1 MCEIVRTGYLEK
13 IKSFLSAPMVTVITG
28 MRRVGKSVLMRQ
40 LADELENQG
49 QVLRI
54 DKESLAFDHLQTAT
68 DLVDYVHNQMG
79 KTGHRYILIDEV
91 QQIHQWQ
98 RAAASLN
105 SEDDTHLIISGS
117 NASLLSGDLASLL
130 AGRYISL
137 NIYPFSLSEFAEL
150 HSCSQGQDRSEEELF
165 RLYLRLGGLPGML
178 HTDLSEAVIRQMQAD
193 IIHTVAVRDIIS
205 RHHIRDIR
213 LFESIL
219 QFAMDNIGNILS
231 AKRIHDYLKKERK
244 SLSVD
249 SVLNYLRYMQEG
261 FLLSEVPRFD
271 LKGKKYLEIGSKY
284 YPGDIG
290 IRNGLISPG
299 GRDINGVLET
309 LVYLELCRRGY
320 RVFIGTLPNREID
333 FVAERDQK
341 RYYLQVAYLLESQ
354 ETIDR
359 ETAALQ
365 DIQDAYPKYLLSMDQ
380 FQADDFEGIR
390 HRSLLDFLRGKD
402 LDT

>member
-1 MCEIVRTGYLEK
+1 
-13 IKSFLSAPMVTVITG
+13 
-28 MRRVGKSVLMRQ
+28 
-40 LADELENQG
+40 
-49 QVLRI
+49 
-54 DKESLAFDHLQTAT
+54 
-68 DLVDYVHNQMG
+68 
-79 KTGHRYILIDEV
+79 
-91 QQIHQWQ
+91 
-98 RAAASLN
+98 
-105 SEDDTHLIISGS
+105 
-117 NASLLSGDLASLL
+117 
-130 AGRYISL
+130 
-137 NIYPFSLSEFAEL
+137 
-150 HSCSQGQDRSEEELF
+150 
-165 RLYLRLGGLPGML
+165 
-178 HTDLSEAVIRQMQAD
+178 
-193 IIHTVAVRDIIS
+193 
-205 RHHIRDIR
+205 
-213 LFESIL
+213 
-219 QFAMDNIGNILS
+219 
-231 AKRIHDYLKKERK
+231 
-244 SLSVD
+244 
-249 SVLNYLRYMQEG
+249 MQEG